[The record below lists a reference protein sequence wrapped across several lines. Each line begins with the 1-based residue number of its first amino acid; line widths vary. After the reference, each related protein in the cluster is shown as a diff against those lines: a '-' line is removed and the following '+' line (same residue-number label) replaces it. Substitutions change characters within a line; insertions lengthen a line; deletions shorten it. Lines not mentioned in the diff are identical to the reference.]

1 MSGVSDRATRLLLGL
16 ASLAVSAGALGA
28 QRTGDSS
35 SAVQTSWSR
44 PSHADSTRLL
54 YKGYGYGSDAYYS
67 PLTVLLNK
75 GYDIF
80 QLRTSPR
87 NFWTFPYSPAW
98 KHAIEDVFGDP
109 GPIVDRFGGW
119 RRLARLELYPGS
131 TNVDEWNWF
140 VNYTEH
146 FVGGGLSMRMLDEW
160 YRERG
165 VPLPRL
171 WAMVTTYSASVL
183 NEMTEQEDAPYATAG
198 GVADLLVFDMG
209 AVILFHWKQPTYYLS
224 HTLQIADWSNQA
236 ALTYPNR
243 QLQNNGQYFT
253 MKVPIGFERTRL
265 FIRGGM
271 GAQFGISRKL
281 DDEHHLS
288 VGGGGDTRVRDIDAT
303 GHETVRFAPGFGVYY
318 DRNNSLLWSVTGSP
332 ASNLLAINVYPGV
345 SSGILRGTG
354 FWGVFT
360 RHHEVRLGIVHRNA
374 LSLGLGYGR

>member
-1 MSGVSDRATRLLLGL
+1 MIVS
-16 ASLAVSAGALGA
+16 SAGILAA
-28 QRTGDSS
+28 QTPGESS
-35 SAVQTSWSR
+35 GRKTKSSWSR

-54 YKGYGYGSDAYYS
+54 YKGYGYGSDAYNS
-67 PLTVLLNK
+67 PLTVMLNK

-80 QLRTSPR
+80 QVRASPR
-87 NFWTFPYSPAW
+87 NFWTFPYNESW
-98 KHAIEDVFGDP
+98 KHGIVDVFSST

-119 RRLARLELYPGS
+119 GRLSRIELYPSS
-131 TNVDEWNWF
+131 TNVDEWNWV

-146 FVGGGLSMRMLDEW
+146 FVGGGLSMRLLDEW

-183 NEMTEQEDAPYATAG
+183 NEMAEQAGGPVATAG

-209 AVILFHWKQPTYYLS
+209 AVLLFHWKQPTSFLAR
-224 HTLQIADWSNQA
+224 TLQMADWSSQA
-236 ALTYPNR
+236 AFTFPNK

-288 VGGGGDTRVRDIDAT
+288 VGAGGDTRMRAIDAT
-303 GHETVRFAPGFGVYY
+303 GHETVRFAPAVGVYY
-318 DRNNSLLWSVTGSP
+318 DRNNSLLWSVAGSP
-332 ASNLLAINVYPGV
+332 AANLLAINVYPNV
-345 SSGILRGTG
+345 LNGIGRGTG
-354 FWGVFT
+354 LWGVYT
-360 RHHEVRLGIVHRNA
+360 RGHEVRFGLVHRNA
-374 LSLGLGYGR
+374 LGLGVGYGR